1 MWPAPKLKLVL
12 YLILSMVNANTGFSN
27 LDVHTYTLSYI
38 AKGNWESDTVF
49 ISIYVSKLLPI
60 EYKIR

>member
-1 MWPAPKLKLVL
+1 MKLVL
-12 YLILSMVNANTGFSN
+12 YLILSMVNANTGFSH
-27 LDVHTYTLSYI
+27 LDIHTYTLSYI

>member
-1 MWPAPKLKLVL
+1 MQTLVSP
-12 YLILSMVNANTGFSN
+12 I
-27 LDVHTYTLSYI
+27 DIHTYTLSYI
-38 AKGNWESDTVF
+38 AMGIGNRIHTVF